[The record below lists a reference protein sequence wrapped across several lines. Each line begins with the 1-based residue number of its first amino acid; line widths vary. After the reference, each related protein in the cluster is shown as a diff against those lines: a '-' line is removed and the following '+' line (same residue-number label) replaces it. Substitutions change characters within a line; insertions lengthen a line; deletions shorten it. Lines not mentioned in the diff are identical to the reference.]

1 MKKSFRF
8 TKIINDPVHGFIE
21 LPRGI
26 LLKLIDTPAFQ
37 RLRHIKQIGLSSL
50 VYPGAM
56 HSRFNHALG
65 AMHLMRQ
72 ALDVLRRKS
81 VDISDEEYEAALI
94 AILLHDIGHG
104 PFSHALEFVIIPDLH
119 HEDMSLALMHY
130 LNKKFDGKLDMAI
143 DIFTGN
149 YKKPF
154 LHQLV
159 SSQLDMDRMD
169 YLIRDSFFTGVAE
182 GVVGID
188 RIIKTL
194 NVHNNQLV
202 CESKAIYSVEKF
214 IIARRLMYWQV
225 YLHKAA
231 VAAEYM
237 VVNILK
243 RVRELRDQ
251 GETVP
256 IHGPLEFFYEQKVQ
270 KGSITQE
277 IIEKFIQLDDSDVEF
292 AVKQWKSHPDYILS
306 SLCKNVVSRRLL
318 KIRLQNDPFKEE
330 DIQEYKDALVAKEG
344 FSEEEVKYFV
354 FTGELVNQAYFQ
366 NSKEPIMVW
375 FKSGELQDIVTA
387 SDMQNLGSLSHPMK
401 KYYLCHPRKSFFN
414 N

>member
-1 MKKSFRF
+1 
-8 TKIINDPVHGFIE
+8 
-21 LPRGI
+21 
-26 LLKLIDTPAFQ
+26 
-37 RLRHIKQIGLSSL
+37 
-50 VYPGAM
+50 
-56 HSRFNHALG
+56 
-65 AMHLMRQ
+65 MRQ

-81 VDISDEEYEAALI
+81 VDITDEEYEAALI

-130 LNKKFDGKLDMAI
+130 LNETFDGKLDMAI
-143 DIFTGN
+143 DIFTGK
-149 YKKPF
+149 YQKPF

-243 RVRELRDQ
+243 RVRELREQ
-251 GETVP
+251 GEAVP
-256 IHGPLEFFYEQKVQ
+256 IHGPLAFFYDQKVQ

-292 AVKQWKSHPDYILS
+292 AIKQWQSHTDYILS
-306 SLCKNVVSRRLL
+306 SLCKNIVSRRLL
-318 KIRLQNDPFKEE
+318 KIRLQNDPFDEE
-330 DIQEYKDALVAKEG
+330 DIQEYKDALISKEG

-401 KYYLCHPRKSFFN
+401 KYYLCHPRKSFFHN
-414 N
+414 

>member
-81 VDISDEEYEAALI
+81 VDITDEEYEAALI

-130 LNKKFDGKLDMAI
+130 LNEQFDGKLSLAI

-149 YKKPF
+149 YEKQF

-243 RVRELRDQ
+243 RARELRDQ
-251 GETVP
+251 GKDVP
-256 IHGPLEFFYEQKVQ
+256 IHGPLAFFFNQKVQ
-270 KGSITQE
+270 KGDITQE
-277 IIEKFIQLDDSDVEF
+277 IIEKFIQLDDTDVEF
-292 AVKQWKSHPDYILS
+292 TIKQWQAHPDYILS

-318 KIRLQNDPFKEE
+318 KIKLQNDPFKEK
-330 DIQEYKDALVAKEG
+330 DIQEYKEALMTKEG
-344 FSEEEVKYFV
+344 FSQEEVKYFV

-401 KYYLCHPRKSFFN
+401 KYYLCHPRKSFFSH
-414 N
+414 

>member
-1 MKKSFRF
+1 
-8 TKIINDPVHGFIE
+8 
-21 LPRGI
+21 
-26 LLKLIDTPAFQ
+26 
-37 RLRHIKQIGLSSL
+37 
-50 VYPGAM
+50 
-56 HSRFNHALG
+56 
-65 AMHLMRQ
+65 
-72 ALDVLRRKS
+72 
-81 VDISDEEYEAALI
+81 
-94 AILLHDIGHG
+94 
-104 PFSHALEFVIIPDLH
+104 
-119 HEDMSLALMHY
+119 MSLALMHY
-130 LNKKFDGKLDMAI
+130 LNEQFDGKLSMAI
-143 DIFTGN
+143 DIFTGK
-149 YKKPF
+149 YEKQF

-243 RVRELRDQ
+243 RARELREQ
-251 GETVP
+251 GKNVP
-256 IHGPLEFFYEQKVQ
+256 IHGPLAFFYDQKVQ
-270 KGSITQE
+270 KGDITQE
-277 IIEKFIQLDDSDVEF
+277 IIEKFIQLDDTDVEF
-292 AVKQWKSHPDYILS
+292 TIKQWQTHPDFILS

-318 KIRLQNDPFKEE
+318 KIRLQNDPFREENIQQHKE
-330 DIQEYKDALVAKEG
+330 ALMAKEG
-344 FSEEEVKYFV
+344 FSQEEVKYFV

-401 KYYLCHPRKSFFN
+401 KYYLCHPRKSFFKN
-414 N
+414 